1 MLRNSEDLNT
11 IFQMILSA
19 LFSLMHW
26 FKASHQRLS
35 EAHSTLK
42 VNFMRPPLTILH
54 KLTPTLSLL
63 ALVFL
68 HRTFPL
74 GFTS

>member
-1 MLRNSEDLNT
+1 MLRNSEDLNI
-11 IFQMILSA
+11 IFQMILTA

-54 KLTPTLSLL
+54 K
-63 ALVFL
+63 
-68 HRTFPL
+68 
-74 GFTS
+74 